1 MLLNPHELVSKILFS
16 EQMITLYS
24 TCMIALMGY
33 VISQLSRLK
42 KENESLIY
50 EQDTKL
56 NSIKRSALR
65 TEYLGIYNSSVF
77 TDEQKYGLTR
87 DIIKS
92 YKKLNGNHYIETLD
106 RELEECV
113 YANQQQNL

>member
-1 MLLNPHELVSKILFS
+1 MTPLELLQKILLS
-16 EQMITLYS
+16 EQMVTLYS
-24 TCMIALMGY
+24 TAMVALMGY
-33 VISQLSRLK
+33 VISQLSKLK
-42 KENESLIY
+42 KENEFLIS

-65 TEYLGIYNSSVF
+65 NEYLGIYNSSSF

-87 DIIKS
+87 DIIRS

-106 RELEECV
+106 KELEERV
-113 YANQQQNL
+113 NANQQQNL

>member
-1 MLLNPHELVSKILFS
+1 MPHREIVSKILFN

-24 TCMIALMGY
+24 TSMVALMGY
-33 VISQLSRLK
+33 VISQLAKLK
-42 KENESLIY
+42 KENETLIS
-50 EQDTKL
+50 EQDLKL
-56 NSIKRSALR
+56 NSIKRSSLR
-65 TEYLGIYNSSVF
+65 TEYLGIYNSSSF

-106 RELEECV
+106 KELEERV
-113 YANQQQNL
+113 YADK

>member
-1 MLLNPHELVSKILFS
+1 MSSHELANKILFS
-16 EQMITLYS
+16 EQMVTLYS
-24 TCMIALMGY
+24 TFMIALVGY
-33 VISQLSRLK
+33 VISQLSKLK
-42 KENESLIY
+42 KENEFLIS

-65 TEYLGIYNSSVF
+65 SEYLGIYNSPVF

-87 DIIKS
+87 DIVKS
-92 YKKLNGNHYIETLD
+92 YRKLNGNHYIETLD
-106 RELEECV
+106 KELEERV

>member
-1 MLLNPHELVSKILFS
+1 MTPHVLLQKILLS
-16 EQMITLYS
+16 EQMVTLYS
-24 TCMIALMGY
+24 TAMVALMGY
-33 VISQLSRLK
+33 VISQLSKLK
-42 KENESLIY
+42 KENELLIS

-65 TEYLGIYNSSVF
+65 NEYLGIYNSSSF

-87 DIIKS
+87 DIIRS

-106 RELEECV
+106 KELEERV
-113 YANQQQNL
+113 NANQQQNL

>member
-1 MLLNPHELVSKILFS
+1 MPYHEIVSKILFN

-24 TCMIALMGY
+24 TGMVALMGY
-33 VISQLSRLK
+33 VISQLAKLK
-42 KENESLIY
+42 KENETLISG
-50 EQDTKL
+50 QDLKL

-65 TEYLGIYNSSVF
+65 TEYLGIYNSSSF

-87 DIIKS
+87 DIIKA

-106 RELEECV
+106 KELEERV
-113 YANQQQNL
+113 NADK

>member
-1 MLLNPHELVSKILFS
+1 LLNPHELVSKILFS

-24 TCMIALMGY
+24 TCMVALMGY

-42 KENESLIY
+42 KENESLIS

-106 RELEECV
+106 RELEERV

>member
-1 MLLNPHELVSKILFS
+1 MTPHELLQKILLS
-16 EQMITLYS
+16 EQMVTLYS
-24 TCMIALMGY
+24 TAMIAFMGY
-33 VISQLSRLK
+33 IISQLSKLK
-42 KENESLIY
+42 KENEFLIS

-65 TEYLGIYNSSVF
+65 NEYLGIYNSSSF

-87 DIIKS
+87 DIKRS

-106 RELEECV
+106 KELEERV
-113 YANQQQNL
+113 NANQQQNL

>member
-1 MLLNPHELVSKILFS
+1 MPYHEMINKVLFN

-24 TCMIALMGY
+24 TGMVALMGY
-33 VISQLSRLK
+33 VISQLAKLK
-42 KENESLIY
+42 KENETLIS
-50 EQDTKL
+50 EQDLKL

-65 TEYLGIYNSSVF
+65 TEYLGIYNSSSF

-87 DIIKS
+87 DIIKA

-106 RELEECV
+106 KELEERV
-113 YANQQQNL
+113 YADK

>member
-1 MLLNPHELVSKILFS
+1 MLNTHELANKILFS

-24 TCMIALMGY
+24 TFMITLVGY
-33 VISQLSRLK
+33 VISQLSKLK
-42 KENESLIY
+42 KENEFLIS

-65 TEYLGIYNSSVF
+65 SEYLGIYNSPMF

-92 YKKLNGNHYIETLD
+92 YKKLNGNHYIETLNK
-106 RELEECV
+106 ELKERV
-113 YANQQQNL
+113 YANQQ

>member
-1 MLLNPHELVSKILFS
+1 MLNPHELANKILFS

-24 TCMIALMGY
+24 TFMITLVGY
-33 VISQLSRLK
+33 VISQLSKLK
-42 KENESLIY
+42 KENEFLIS

-65 TEYLGIYNSSVF
+65 SEYLGIYNSPMF

-106 RELEECV
+106 KELKERV
-113 YANQQQNL
+113 YANQQ

>member
-1 MLLNPHELVSKILFS
+1 MNLHELASKILFS

-24 TCMIALMGY
+24 TFMLTLVGY
-33 VISQLSRLK
+33 VISQLSKLK
-42 KENESLIY
+42 KENEFLIS

-65 TEYLGIYNSSVF
+65 SEYLGIYNSPVF

-106 RELEECV
+106 KELEERV
-113 YANQQQNL
+113 YANQQ

>member
-1 MLLNPHELVSKILFS
+1 MLNTHELANKILFS

-24 TCMIALMGY
+24 TFMITLVGY
-33 VISQLSRLK
+33 VISQLSKLK
-42 KENESLIY
+42 KENEFLIS

-65 TEYLGIYNSSVF
+65 SEYLGIYNSPMF

-106 RELEECV
+106 KELKERV
-113 YANQQQNL
+113 YANQQ

>member
-1 MLLNPHELVSKILFS
+1 MLNTQELANKILFS

-24 TCMIALMGY
+24 TFMITLVGY
-33 VISQLSRLK
+33 VISQLSKLK
-42 KENESLIY
+42 KENEFLIS

-65 TEYLGIYNSSVF
+65 SEYLGIYNSPMF

-92 YKKLNGNHYIETLD
+92 YKKLNGNHYIETLNK
-106 RELEECV
+106 ELKERV
-113 YANQQQNL
+113 YANQQ

>member
-1 MLLNPHELVSKILFS
+1 MPHLEIVSKILFN

-24 TCMIALMGY
+24 TSMIALMGY
-33 VISQLSRLK
+33 VISQLAKLK
-42 KENESLIY
+42 KENETLIS
-50 EQDTKL
+50 EQDLKL
-56 NSIKRSALR
+56 NSIKRSSLR
-65 TEYLGIYNSSVF
+65 TEYLGIYNSSSF

-106 RELEECV
+106 KELEERV
-113 YANQQQNL
+113 YADK

>member
-1 MLLNPHELVSKILFS
+1 MNYRELVSKILFS

-24 TCMIALMGY
+24 TFMIALVGY
-33 VISQLSRLK
+33 VISQLSKLK
-42 KENESLIY
+42 KDNEFLIS

-65 TEYLGIYNSSVF
+65 SEYLGIYNSSVF

-106 RELEECV
+106 KELEERV
-113 YANQQQNL
+113 YENQQQNL

>member
-1 MLLNPHELVSKILFS
+1 MPPHELLQNILLS
-16 EQMITLYS
+16 EQMVTLYS
-24 TCMIALMGY
+24 TAMVALMGY
-33 VISQLSRLK
+33 VISQLSKLK
-42 KENESLIY
+42 KENEFLIS

-65 TEYLGIYNSSVF
+65 NEYLGIYNSSSF

-87 DIIKS
+87 DIIRS
-92 YKKLNGNHYIETLD
+92 YKELNGNHYIETLD
-106 RELEECV
+106 KELEERI

>member
-1 MLLNPHELVSKILFS
+1 
-16 EQMITLYS
+16 MITLYS
-24 TCMIALMGY
+24 TFMVTLVGY
-33 VISQLSRLK
+33 VISQLSKLK
-42 KENESLIY
+42 KENEFLIS

-65 TEYLGIYNSSVF
+65 SEYLGIYNSPMF

-92 YKKLNGNHYIETLD
+92 YKELNGNHYIETLD
-106 RELEECV
+106 KELKERV
-113 YANQQQNL
+113 YANQQ

>member
-1 MLLNPHELVSKILFS
+1 MTHLEIVGKILFN

-24 TCMIALMGY
+24 TAMVALMGY
-33 VISQLSRLK
+33 VISQLVKLK
-42 KENESLIY
+42 KENETLIS
-50 EQDTKL
+50 EQDLKL

-65 TEYLGIYNSSVF
+65 TEYLGIYNSSSF

-87 DIIKS
+87 DIIRD

-106 RELEECV
+106 KELEERV
-113 YANQQQNL
+113 NADK